1 MEIYRPKSASRVY
14 FDRPNWIVHD
24 TRQALK
30 QTNREYHLAALF
42 HHHHHSKI
50 PIHSAYINTH
60 PHASLSVTFLI
71 LHSIAL
77 SLSLSLSLCSSSKPQ
92 HPRVSFFPLANRA
105 PFSSI
110 LSFSEVSQ
118 SCTERTMGLSTN
130 FEDSTD
136 RRLLKQVHDNVHGNI
151 YLEPV

>member
-1 MEIYRPKSASRVY
+1 MKIYRPKSASRVH
-14 FDRPNWIVHD
+14 FDRPDWIVHD

-30 QTNREYHLAALF
+30 QTNREYHLAAFF

-50 PIHSAYINTH
+50 PIHSAYINTPIRFPFSYLSH
-60 PHASLSVTFLI
+60 SAQHCSLSVRVQNPSI
-71 LHSIAL
+71 LEF
-77 SLSLSLSLCSSSKPQ
+77 
-92 HPRVSFFPLANRA
+92 RFFPLANRT
-105 PFSSI
+105 PFSLL

>member
-1 MEIYRPKSASRVY
+1 MKIYRPKSASRVH
-14 FDRPNWIVHD
+14 FDRPDWIVHD

-30 QTNREYHLAALF
+30 QTNREYHLAAFF

-50 PIHSAYINTH
+50 PIHSAYINT
-60 PHASLSVTFLI
+60 PIRFPFSYLS
-71 LHSIAL
+71 HSAQHC

-92 HPRVSFFPLANRA
+92 HLRVSFFPLANRA
-105 PFSSI
+105 PFSSL